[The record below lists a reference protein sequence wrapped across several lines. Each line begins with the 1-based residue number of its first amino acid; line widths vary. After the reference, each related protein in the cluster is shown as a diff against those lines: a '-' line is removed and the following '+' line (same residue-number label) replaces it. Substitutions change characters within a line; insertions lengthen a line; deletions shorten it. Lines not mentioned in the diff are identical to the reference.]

1 MKHVK
6 LTPAHK
12 NIVGASLKRN
22 SKAILEQ
29 AQLTYRDFFA
39 EYGAAPGQKGGL
51 LEMADLTSATSGV
64 LNKTYGGR
72 AVWAQLNQQSQIY
85 NALPKVD
92 VKRVGYGWRAKT
104 AFASTGRGG
113 TSEGTIPGAVVSTY
127 FEVAPTIVEHA
138 TQMRVS
144 GMQQDLAEGQDDA
157 YGAFADIVAEL
168 AVEHAKEFE
177 RALTL
182 DVDTLAGT
190 SISSLDNL
198 TASST
203 NQATIGWTAGDE
215 DFAGIDKSAQTA
227 WADPYQ
233 LVNATA
239 VSFSLNDVDKML
251 RTQRSRGG
259 VPSAFFTGW
268 DTWAGWAQLVEPRG
282 RFDVGVAP
290 AARGK
295 VNGADIPD
303 GLVYSAFISDY
314 QGVPIVPSD
323 QAHADANEASR
334 LYLLDFS
341 NPEGENKPRSGI
353 DVLRPTQMF
362 LAGERS
368 TGSPQSINFIGDSAL
383 AVTRHQLGARNLR
396 IQAQLRDFTV
406 VS

>member
-1 MKHVK
+1 MKTAIH
-6 LTPAHK
+6 TPTHK
-12 NIVGASLKRN
+12 NLVNASIKRA
-22 SKAILEQ
+22 SRSILEQ

-39 EYGAAPGQKGGL
+39 EYPGSAGGKGGL
-51 LEMADLTSATSGV
+51 LEMADITSATSGI

-72 AVWAQLNQQSQIY
+72 AVWAQLNQHTQIY
-85 NALPKVD
+85 NALPKTD
-92 VKRVGYGWRAKT
+92 VKRTGYGWRAKT
-104 AFASTGRGG
+104 AFASSGRGG
-113 TSEGTIPGAVVSTY
+113 TSEGTIPAAVTSSY
-127 FEVAPTIVEHA
+127 YEVAPTIVEHA

-144 GMQQDLAEGQDDA
+144 GLMQDLAEGQDDA

-190 SISSLDNL
+190 SMTGIDTL
-198 TASST
+198 TASSE

-233 LVNATA
+233 VVAATA
-239 VSFSLNDVDKML
+239 GAFSLNTVDQLL
-251 RTQRSRGG
+251 RVQRSRGG

-268 DTWAGWAQLVEPRG
+268 DTWAGWSALVEPRG

-303 GLVYSAFISDY
+303 GLTYSAFVSEY

-323 QAHADANEASR
+323 QTRADSNEASR
-334 LYLLDFS
+334 LYLMDFS
-341 NPEGENKPRSGI
+341 NPEGENKPRAGI
-353 DVLRPTQMF
+353 DVLRPTQMY

-368 TGSPQSINFIGDSAL
+368 TGAPQAINFIGDSAL
-383 AVTRHQLGARNLR
+383 AVTRHQLGCRFLR
-396 IQAQLRDFTV
+396 VQAQYRDFTV